1 MRRFLTTTTAV
12 LILTGCASPSPTP
25 PPELSAP
32 AYTASGRPAPYLA
45 KPVDGL
51 SIIGPPPAAGSPDLA
66 ADEATIDA
74 TRAVLDT
81 PRGAQ
86 AKEDVKLFEPG
97 AFRSWSCAAGV
108 EIGPQT
114 TPALTRLLH
123 RSLIDAGTS
132 TNPPKNHYKRD
143 RPFIGNQRR
152 ICVAPESL
160 RGSTSYPSGHSA
172 VGFAWGLI
180 LAEVV
185 PARSDALLTRGRE
198 FGDSR
203 VICGVHYPSDIQAG
217 RIMGA
222 STVARLHAEPAFLAD
237 LAAAKAEVAKAP
249 PAADCSGPKP

>member
-12 LILTGCASPSPTP
+12 LVLAGCASPGPAP
-25 PPELSAP
+25 PPAPSAP
-32 AYTASGRPAPYLA
+32 AYTATGRPTPYLA
-45 KPVDGL
+45 KAVDGL
-51 SIIGPPPAAGSPDLA
+51 SIIGPPPAAGSADLA
-66 ADEATIDA
+66 ADQAAIEA

-86 AKEDVKLFEPG
+86 AVEDVKLFEPG

-108 EIGPQT
+108 EIGPET
-114 TPALTRLLH
+114 TPVLTRLLH

-132 TNPPKNHYKRD
+132 TNPPKDHYKRD

-160 RGSTSYPSGHSA
+160 RGSASYPSGHSA

-180 LAEVV
+180 LAELV
-185 PARSDALLTRGRE
+185 PARADALLIRGRE

-217 RIMGA
+217 RILGA
-222 STVARLHAEPAFLAD
+222 STVARLHAEPAFIED
-237 LAAAKAEVAKAP
+237 LAAAKAEIAGAP
-249 PAADCSGPKP
+249 PPADCSGPKP

>member
-1 MRRFLTTTTAV
+1 MQRFLTTTTAV
-12 LILTGCASPSPTP
+12 LILAGCASPASAP
-25 PPELSAP
+25 PQPSAP
-32 AYTASGRPAPYLA
+32 AYTAAGRPAPYLA

-51 SIIGPPPAAGSPDLA
+51 SIIGPPPAAGSAELA
-66 ADEATIDA
+66 ADQAIIDA

-86 AKEDVKLFEPG
+86 AVEDVKLFEPG

-108 EIGPQT
+108 EIGPET
-114 TPALTRLLH
+114 TPVLTRLLH

-132 TNPPKNHYKRD
+132 TNPPKDHYKRD

-172 VGFAWGLI
+172 AGFAWGLI

-185 PARSDALLTRGRE
+185 PARADALLTRGRE

-217 RIMGA
+217 RILGA
-222 STVARLHAEPAFLAD
+222 STVARLHAEQAFLAD
-237 LAAAKAEVAKAP
+237 LAAAKAEAASAP
-249 PAADCSGPKP
+249 PAADCGGPKP